1 MVLKRGSEG
10 CHCVYP
16 IKIDLL
22 LLNVSQNPNWRL
34 FLEELA
40 SELGLRVSQI
50 ELINFYVL
58 SLSRLNISMDI
69 TPHAGISFSA
79 VDASAINSSLTM
91 HKIRLDPTLVGDY
104 SLLNIT
110 WFKPPPRSQ
119 GISNISNNNLRV
131 HHLQNGIITVALGF
145 IDPILSLV
153 ICNLYR
159 VRFAVNYVID
169 GALVL

>member
-1 MVLKRGSEG
+1 MRPAPGFIHHLADCCKPDMVLKRGSG
-10 CHCVYP
+10 DDCHCVYP

-22 LLNVSQNPNWRL
+22 LLNVSQNPNWKL

-91 HKIRLDPTLVGDY
+91 HKVRLDPTLVGDY
-104 SLLNIT
+104 HLLNIT
-110 WFKPPPRSQ
+110 WFKPPPPSE
-119 GISNISNNNLRV
+119 GTSNIPNNYLTV
-131 HHLQNGIITVALGF
+131 HTANDISTVALGF
-145 IDPILSLV
+145 IEHV
-153 ICNLYR
+153 FR
-159 VRFAVNYVID
+159 
-169 GALVL
+169 

>member
-1 MVLKRGSEG
+1 MRPINGFIHHLADCCKPDTVLKRGSEG

-34 FLEELA
+34 FLDELA

-79 VDASAINSSLTM
+79 VDAYAINSSLTM
-91 HKIRLDPTLVGDY
+91 HKIHLDPTLVGDY

-110 WFKPPPRSQ
+110 WFKPPPPSQ
-119 GISNISNNNLRV
+119 GISNISNNDFRV
-131 HHLQNGIITVALGF
+131 HAAT
-145 IDPILSLV
+145 S
-153 ICNLYR
+153 
-159 VRFAVNYVID
+159 
-169 GALVL
+169 